1 MDINWMF
8 FPSWNNEINIIKS
21 FFCLLSISGGFNLFH
36 SLHPEHCVGSQA
48 ESFSDDQTIL
58 GLGSL
63 RITCDADSG
72 VEEVTTP
79 NSSATF
85 PVEVLPYLFLGNAK
99 NSGDLECLYRNGIKY
114 ILNVTPNVANT
125 FEDNPDFKY
134 MQIPISDHWSQNLSH
149 FFQDAIGFIGE
160 FSLFQLPL
168 PRKNYL
174 QRPKRQ

>member
-1 MDINWMF
+1 M
-8 FPSWNNEINIIKS
+8 
-21 FFCLLSISGGFNLFH
+21 FH